1 MIKAI
6 FAARISTIH
15 SFTTI
20 KNKLLE
26 NHFPGRSPRFRSTP
40 YTLAIFVS
48 DTCTSF
54 IFLTVYSPNSR
65 NATTHFRNSKKG
77 EKIMYISLSRMI
89 KYYHE
94 NNKTKVLSVHYNM
107 QILQNLVT
115 IKLREIISV
124 VIFRR
129 HQFLGRE
136 NIQK

>member
-1 MIKAI
+1 
-6 FAARISTIH
+6 
-15 SFTTI
+15 
-20 KNKLLE
+20 
-26 NHFPGRSPRFRSTP
+26 
-40 YTLAIFVS
+40 
-48 DTCTSF
+48 
-54 IFLTVYSPNSR
+54 
-65 NATTHFRNSKKG
+65 
-77 EKIMYISLSRMI
+77 MYISLSRMI